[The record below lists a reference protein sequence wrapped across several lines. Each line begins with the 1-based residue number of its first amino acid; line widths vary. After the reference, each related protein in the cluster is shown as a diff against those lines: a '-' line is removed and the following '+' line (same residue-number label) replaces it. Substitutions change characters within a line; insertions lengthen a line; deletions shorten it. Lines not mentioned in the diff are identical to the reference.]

1 MKQVVFFAALFV
13 AAASMAIAQPK
24 IEIVGGDT
32 HDWGKVKAK
41 DSPLKAVIKLK
52 NVGNEILK
60 ITDVHP
66 GCGCTKTAELDKKE
80 LKPGEIATTEI
91 SLNLGTLSG
100 DVTKSVSISSNDP
113 VYNVKNLIL
122 KANVIR
128 DINWTPS
135 AYFAFPDMV
144 VGKTATAKTYMQNNS
159 NNDVII
165 QNTSAVNGASL
176 NLKKGTVLKKGSK
189 LEVIVSVT
197 PKTKGYYSTSCRIE
211 TSHPEYP
218 TMEIPAYGN
227 VRNPGDPAPNA
238 AQQSTPFPTPVL
250 EGNSAAPK
258 PNTIKQITPEPDLKV
273 IPSSVFVF
281 NDLKVGKKS
290 TAQITM
296 ENTSKKIVKI
306 ESITNSNGLTLSIAK
321 GTTFKPGEKKVV
333 YGYFTPVSKGQIN
346 GVCQVRAENG
356 AANLLLVGSGIAK

>member
-122 KANVIR
+122 
-128 DINWTPS
+128 
-135 AYFAFPDMV
+135 
-144 VGKTATAKTYMQNNS
+144 
-159 NNDVII
+159 
-165 QNTSAVNGASL
+165 
-176 NLKKGTVLKKGSK
+176 
-189 LEVIVSVT
+189 
-197 PKTKGYYSTSCRIE
+197 
-211 TSHPEYP
+211 EY
-218 TMEIPAYGN
+218 
-227 VRNPGDPAPNA
+227 
-238 AQQSTPFPTPVL
+238 
-250 EGNSAAPK
+250 
-258 PNTIKQITPEPDLKV
+258 
-273 IPSSVFVF
+273 
-281 NDLKVGKKS
+281 
-290 TAQITM
+290 
-296 ENTSKKIVKI
+296 
-306 ESITNSNGLTLSIAK
+306 
-321 GTTFKPGEKKVV
+321 
-333 YGYFTPVSKGQIN
+333 
-346 GVCQVRAENG
+346 
-356 AANLLLVGSGIAK
+356 